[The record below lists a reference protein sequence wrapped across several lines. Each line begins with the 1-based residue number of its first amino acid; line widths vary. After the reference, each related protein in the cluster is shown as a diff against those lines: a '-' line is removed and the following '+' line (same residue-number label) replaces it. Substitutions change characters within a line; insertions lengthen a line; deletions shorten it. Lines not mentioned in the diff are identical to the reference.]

1 MVSNGFSMTQH
12 KFLSIKQKVWNQS
25 NYETYLWRQIAQ
37 IFLNSMTSVSRLC
50 VATWMLI
57 YRGKME
63 KQITKT
69 SDILECKDG
78 IFHVMDN

>member
-12 KFLSIKQKVWNQS
+12 KFLS
-25 NYETYLWRQIAQ
+25 
-37 IFLNSMTSVSRLC
+37 NSMTSVSRLC

-78 IFHVMDN
+78 IFNVMDN